1 MTFQSDA
8 RIHQFASESY
18 FRDTFTTLIENRGES
33 AMEVYLRLVSTTP
46 SWVNQLMDA
55 RNRIVGLFG
64 LKNLGRL
71 TDVLPNKTANEY
83 QAGDMVGIFSLHS
96 ISDREVIME
105 DDDKHLN
112 VKVSLFLEDK
122 GEYTKVYATTTVHVY
137 NMLGRA
143 YMFFV
148 TPAHK
153 VIVPAS
159 LRNL

>member
-1 MTFQSDA
+1 
-8 RIHQFASESY
+8 
-18 FRDTFTTLIENRGES
+18 
-33 AMEVYLRLVSTTP
+33 
-46 SWVNQLMDA
+46 
-55 RNRIVGLFG
+55 
-64 LKNLGRL
+64 
-71 TDVLPNKTANEY
+71 
-83 QAGDMVGIFSLHS
+83 
-96 ISDREVIME
+96 ME

-159 LRNL
+159 LKNL